1 MGKGFSCLIDYLYSV
16 SCFEI
21 GGYVIVIA
29 RYYNVDGS
37 KIACNL
43 LGGTDMIHPET
54 FKFLDS
60 STLYRRVETKE
71 AGMEKCRQ
79 CAFQHE
85 RMLCNAAPRCG
96 QFDEV
101 NVYRQDQW
109 TRVGYTTSHCYFV
122 EEISMAQYE
131 GATVENME
139 I

>member
-1 MGKGFSCLIDYLYSV
+1 M
-16 SCFEI
+16 
-21 GGYVIVIA
+21 IA

-71 AGMEKCRQ
+71 AGIEKCRQ

>member
-1 MGKGFSCLIDYLYSV
+1 M
-16 SCFEI
+16 
-21 GGYVIVIA
+21 IA

-71 AGMEKCRQ
+71 VGMEKCRQ

-85 RMLCNAAPRCG
+85 RMLRSESILGSLAWSRNEAMPPQPLTMGRRG
-96 QFDEV
+96 
-101 NVYRQDQW
+101 
-109 TRVGYTTSHCYFV
+109 T
-122 EEISMAQYE
+122 MARS
-131 GATVENME
+131 G
-139 I
+139 